1 MTVHSVSDVT
11 RYIKGLFEGEAILSD
26 ILIRGEVS
34 NFKRYPSGH
43 CYFTLKDAGA
53 SMKCVMFNGYARNLR
68 FTPENGMQVIAGGS
82 VSVYERD
89 GVYQLYVER
98 VIPDGAGAL
107 AAAYEQL
114 KARLSGEGLFDAE
127 RKKPLPPFPK
137 TIGVVTSP
145 SGAVLRDIFRV
156 AKRRWPRVRLVLYPA
171 AVQGEEAAAQVAAG
185 ILFFN
190 EMYPVDVLIVG
201 RGGGSAEDLWAF
213 NEEIVVRAVA
223 ASRIPVIS
231 AVGHETDYTLA
242 DFAADVRAATPS
254 QAAELAVPDR
264 EELRRHVAGLQARV
278 ENARDG
284 WMKAKRARLAALT
297 RQSFFREPQRFLR
310 FFRQR
315 LDTVEE
321 RFQRLTEKWH
331 TAKRQRLTSAI
342 EKMELLSPVRVL
354 RRGYGIISTPDG
366 DVIRSI
372 RQVRPEENVEV
383 MLADGRFKARVTE
396 FRKGEMA

>member
-1 MTVHSVSDVT
+1 MVHGVSDVT
-11 RYIKGLFEGEAILSD
+11 RFIKNMFDHEALLQNIMV
-26 ILIRGEVS
+26 RGEIS
-34 NFKRYPSGH
+34 NFKLYASGH
-43 CYFTLKDAGA
+43 GYFVLKDDKATLR
-53 SMKCVMFNGYARNLR
+53 CVLFRRWAEQLP
-68 FTPENGMQVIAGGS
+68 FLPENGMQIIAAGNI
-82 VSVYERD
+82 SVYERD

-114 KARLSGEGLFDAE
+114 KARLSAEGLFDAE
-127 RKKPLPPFPK
+127 RKKSLPPFPK
-137 TIGVVTSP
+137 TIGIVTSP

>member
-1 MTVHSVSDVT
+1 MVHGVSDVT
-11 RYIKGLFEGEAILSD
+11 RFIKNMFDHEALLQNIMV
-26 ILIRGEVS
+26 RGEIS
-34 NFKRYPSGH
+34 NFKLYASGH
-43 CYFTLKDAGA
+43 GYFVLKDDKATLR
-53 SMKCVMFNGYARNLR
+53 CVLFRRWAEQLP
-68 FTPENGMQVIAGGS
+68 FLPENGMQIIAAGNI
-82 VSVYERD
+82 SVYERD

-114 KARLSGEGLFDAE
+114 KARLSAEGLFDAE
-127 RKKPLPPFPK
+127 RKKSLPPFPK
-137 TIGVVTSP
+137 TIGIVTSP

-264 EELRRHVAGLQARV
+264 EEMRRHVAGLQARV

-284 WMKAKRARLAALT
+284 WMKAKRTRLAALT

>member
-1 MTVHSVSDVT
+1 MVHGVSDVT
-11 RYIKGLFEGEAILSD
+11 RFIKNMFDHEALLQNIMV
-26 ILIRGEVS
+26 RGEIS
-34 NFKRYPSGH
+34 NFKLYASGH
-43 CYFTLKDAGA
+43 GYFVLKDDKATLR
-53 SMKCVMFNGYARNLR
+53 CVLFRRWAEQLP
-68 FTPENGMQVIAGGS
+68 FLPENGMQIIAAGNI
-82 VSVYERD
+82 SVYERD

-190 EMYPVDVLIVG
+190 EMYSVDVLIVG

-242 DFAADVRAATPS
+242 DFVADVRAATPS

>member
-1 MTVHSVSDVT
+1 MVHGVSDVT
-11 RYIKGLFEGEAILSD
+11 RFLKNMFDHEALLQNIMV
-26 ILIRGEVS
+26 RGEIS
-34 NFKRYPSGH
+34 NFKLYASGH
-43 CYFTLKDAGA
+43 GYFVLKDDKATLR
-53 SMKCVMFNGYARNLR
+53 CVLFRRWAEQLP
-68 FTPENGMQVIAGGS
+68 FLPENGMQIIAAGNI
-82 VSVYERD
+82 SVYERD

-114 KARLSGEGLFDAE
+114 KARLSAEGLFDAE
-127 RKKPLPPFPK
+127 RKKSLPPFPK
-137 TIGVVTSP
+137 TIGIVTSP

-264 EELRRHVAGLQARV
+264 EEMRRHVAGLQARV

-284 WMKAKRARLAALT
+284 WMKAKRTRLAALT

>member
-1 MTVHSVSDVT
+1 MVHGVSDVT
-11 RYIKGLFEGEAILSD
+11 RFIKNMFDHEALLQNIMV
-26 ILIRGEVS
+26 RGEIS
-34 NFKRYPSGH
+34 NFKLYASGH
-43 CYFTLKDAGA
+43 GYFVLKDDKATLR
-53 SMKCVMFNGYARNLR
+53 CVLFRRWAEQLP
-68 FTPENGMQVIAGGS
+68 FLPENGMQIIAAGNI
-82 VSVYERD
+82 SVYERD

-114 KARLSGEGLFDAE
+114 KARLSAEGLFDAE
-127 RKKPLPPFPK
+127 RKKSLPPFPK
-137 TIGVVTSP
+137 TIGIVTSP

-284 WMKAKRARLAALT
+284 WMKAKRTRLAALT

>member
-1 MTVHSVSDVT
+1 MVHGGSYVT
-11 RYIKGLFEGEAILSD
+11 PLIKNMYDHEALLQNIMV
-26 ILIRGEVS
+26 RGEIS
-34 NFKRYPSGH
+34 NFKLYASGH
-43 CYFTLKDAGA
+43 GYFVLKDDKATLR
-53 SMKCVMFNGYARNLR
+53 CVLFRRWAEQLP
-68 FTPENGMQVIAGGS
+68 FLPENGMQIIAAGNI
-82 VSVYERD
+82 SVYERD

-114 KARLSGEGLFDAE
+114 KARLSAEGLFDAE

-242 DFAADVRAATPS
+242 DFAADVRAAPPS
-254 QAAELAVPDR
+254 QAAELAVPDG
-264 EELRRHVAGLQARV
+264 EELRRHVAGLQAR
-278 ENARDG
+278 
-284 WMKAKRARLAALT
+284 
-297 RQSFFREPQRFLR
+297 
-310 FFRQR
+310 
-315 LDTVEE
+315 LDTGEE

>member
-1 MTVHSVSDVT
+1 MVHGVSDVT
-11 RYIKGLFEGEAILSD
+11 RFIKNMFDHEALLQNIMV
-26 ILIRGEVS
+26 RGEIS
-34 NFKRYPSGH
+34 NFKLYASGH
-43 CYFTLKDAGA
+43 GYFVLKDDKATLR
-53 SMKCVMFNGYARNLR
+53 CVLFHRWAEQLP
-68 FTPENGMQVIAGGS
+68 FLPENGMQIIAAGNI
-82 VSVYERD
+82 SVYERD

-114 KARLSGEGLFDAE
+114 KARLSAEGLFDAE

-156 AKRRWPRVRLVLYPA
+156 AKRRWPRVRLVLCPA

-201 RGGGSAEDLWAF
+201 RGGGAAEDLWAF

-254 QAAELAVPDR
+254 QAAELAVPDG

-284 WMKAKRARLAALT
+284 WMKAKRTRLAALT

-372 RQVRPEENVEV
+372 RQIRPEENVEV

>member
-1 MTVHSVSDVT
+1 MVHGVSDVT
-11 RYIKGLFEGEAILSD
+11 RFIKNMFDHEALLQNIMV
-26 ILIRGEVS
+26 RGEIS
-34 NFKRYPSGH
+34 NFKLYASGH
-43 CYFTLKDAGA
+43 GYFVLKDDKATLR
-53 SMKCVMFNGYARNLR
+53 CVLFRRWAEQLP
-68 FTPENGMQVIAGGS
+68 FLPENGMQIIAAGNI
-82 VSVYERD
+82 SVYERD

-223 ASRIPVIS
+223 TSRIPVIS

-372 RQVRPEENVEV
+372 RQIRPEENVEV

>member
-1 MTVHSVSDVT
+1 MQ
-11 RYIKGLFEGEAILSD
+11 IIA
-26 ILIRGEVS
+26 
-34 NFKRYPSGH
+34 
-43 CYFTLKDAGA
+43 AG
-53 SMKCVMFNGYARNLR
+53 N
-68 FTPENGMQVIAGGS
+68 I
-82 VSVYERD
+82 SVYERD

-114 KARLSGEGLFDAE
+114 KARLSSEGLFDAE

-137 TIGVVTSP
+137 TIGIVTSP

-242 DFAADVRAATPS
+242 DFVADVRAATPS
-254 QAAELAVPDR
+254 QAAELAVPDG

-278 ENARDG
+278 ENVRDG
-284 WMKAKRARLAALT
+284 WMKAKRTRLAALT

-383 MLADGRFKARVTE
+383 MLADGRFKAHVTE
-396 FRKGEMA
+396 FRKGEMV

>member
-1 MTVHSVSDVT
+1 MVHGVSDVT
-11 RYIKGLFEGEAILSD
+11 RFIKNMFDHEALLQNIMV
-26 ILIRGEVS
+26 RGEIS
-34 NFKRYPSGH
+34 NFKLYASGH
-43 CYFTLKDAGA
+43 GYFVLKDDKATLR
-53 SMKCVMFNGYARNLR
+53 CVLFRRWAEQLP
-68 FTPENGMQVIAGGS
+68 FLPENGMQIIAVGNI
-82 VSVYERD
+82 SVYERD

-114 KARLSGEGLFDAE
+114 KARLSSEGLFDAE

-137 TIGVVTSP
+137 TIGIETSP
-145 SGAVLRDIFRV
+145 SGVVLRDIFRV

-185 ILFFN
+185 ILFIN

-254 QAAELAVPDR
+254 QAAELAVPDG

-284 WMKAKRARLAALT
+284 WMKAKRTRLAALT

-372 RQVRPEENVEV
+372 RQIRPEENVEV

>member
-1 MTVHSVSDVT
+1 MVHGVSDVT
-11 RYIKGLFEGEAILSD
+11 RFLKNMFDHEALLQNIMV
-26 ILIRGEVS
+26 RGEIS
-34 NFKRYPSGH
+34 NFKLYASGH
-43 CYFTLKDAGA
+43 GYFVLKDDKATLR
-53 SMKCVMFNGYARNLR
+53 CVLFRRWAEQLP
-68 FTPENGMQVIAGGS
+68 FLPENGMQIIAAGNI
-82 VSVYERD
+82 SVYERD

-114 KARLSGEGLFDAE
+114 KARLSAEGLFDAE

-137 TIGVVTSP
+137 TIGIVTSP

-242 DFAADVRAATPS
+242 DLAADVRAATPS

-264 EELRRHVAGLQARV
+264 EELRRHVVGLQARV

-284 WMKAKRARLAALT
+284 WMKAKRTRLAALT

-372 RQVRPEENVEV
+372 RQIRPEENVEV

>member
-1 MTVHSVSDVT
+1 MVHGVSDVT
-11 RYIKGLFEGEAILSD
+11 RFIKNMFDHEALLQNIMV
-26 ILIRGEVS
+26 RGEIS
-34 NFKRYPSGH
+34 NFKLYASGH
-43 CYFTLKDAGA
+43 GYFVLKDDKATLR
-53 SMKCVMFNGYARNLR
+53 CVLFRRWAEQLP
-68 FTPENGMQVIAGGS
+68 FLPENGMQIIAAGNI
-82 VSVYERD
+82 SVYERD

-114 KARLSGEGLFDAE
+114 KARLSAEGLFDAE

-331 TAKRQRLTSAI
+331 TANRQRLTSAI

>member
-1 MTVHSVSDVT
+1 MVHGVSDVT
-11 RYIKGLFEGEAILSD
+11 RFIKNMFDHEALLQNIMV
-26 ILIRGEVS
+26 RGEIS
-34 NFKRYPSGH
+34 NFKLYASGH
-43 CYFTLKDAGA
+43 GYFVLKDDKATLR
-53 SMKCVMFNGYARNLR
+53 CVLFRRWAEQLP
-68 FTPENGMQVIAGGS
+68 FLPENGMQIIAAGNI
-82 VSVYERD
+82 SVYERD

-114 KARLSGEGLFDAE
+114 KARLSAEGLFDAE

-278 ENARDG
+278 ENAQDG

-383 MLADGRFKARVTE
+383 MLADGHFKARVTE

>member
-1 MTVHSVSDVT
+1 MVHGVSDVT
-11 RYIKGLFEGEAILSD
+11 RFIKNMFDHEALLQNIMV
-26 ILIRGEVS
+26 RGEIS
-34 NFKRYPSGH
+34 NFKLYASGH
-43 CYFTLKDAGA
+43 GYFVLKDDKATLR
-53 SMKCVMFNGYARNLR
+53 CVLFRRWAEQLP
-68 FTPENGMQVIAGGS
+68 FLPENGMQIIAAGNI
-82 VSVYERD
+82 SVYERD

-331 TAKRQRLTSAI
+331 TANRQRLTSAI

>member
-1 MTVHSVSDVT
+1 MVHGVSDVT
-11 RYIKGLFEGEAILSD
+11 RFIKNMFDHEALLQNIMV
-26 ILIRGEVS
+26 RGEIS
-34 NFKRYPSGH
+34 NFKLYASGH
-43 CYFTLKDAGA
+43 GYFVLKDDKATLR
-53 SMKCVMFNGYARNLR
+53 CVLFRRWAEQLP
-68 FTPENGMQVIAGGS
+68 FLPENGMQIIAAGNI
-82 VSVYERD
+82 SVYERD

-114 KARLSGEGLFDAE
+114 KARLSSEGLFDAE

-190 EMYPVDVLIVG
+190 EMYSVDVLIVG

>member
-1 MTVHSVSDVT
+1 MVHGVSDVT
-11 RYIKGLFEGEAILSD
+11 RFIKNMFDHEALLQNIMV
-26 ILIRGEVS
+26 RGEIS
-34 NFKRYPSGH
+34 NFKLYASGH
-43 CYFTLKDAGA
+43 GYFVLKDDKATLR
-53 SMKCVMFNGYARNLR
+53 CVLFRRWAEQLP
-68 FTPENGMQVIAGGS
+68 FLPENGMQIIAAGNI
-82 VSVYERD
+82 SVYERD

-114 KARLSGEGLFDAE
+114 KARLSAEGLFDAE
-127 RKKPLPPFPK
+127 RKKSLPPFPK
-137 TIGVVTSP
+137 TIGIVTSP

-264 EELRRHVAGLQARV
+264 EEMRRHVAGLQARV

>member
-1 MTVHSVSDVT
+1 MVHGVSDVT
-11 RYIKGLFEGEAILSD
+11 RFIKNMFDHEALLQNIMV
-26 ILIRGEVS
+26 RGEIS
-34 NFKRYPSGH
+34 NFKLYASGH
-43 CYFTLKDAGA
+43 GYFVLKDDKAILR
-53 SMKCVMFNGYARNLR
+53 CVLFRRWAEQLP
-68 FTPENGMQVIAGGS
+68 FLPENGMQIIAAGNI
-82 VSVYERD
+82 SVYERD

-114 KARLSGEGLFDAE
+114 KARLSSEGLFDAE

-137 TIGVVTSP
+137 TIGIVTSP

-254 QAAELAVPDR
+254 QAAELAVPDG

-284 WMKAKRARLAALT
+284 WMKAKRTRLAALT

-372 RQVRPEENVEV
+372 RQIRPEENVEV

>member
-1 MTVHSVSDVT
+1 MVHGVSDVT
-11 RYIKGLFEGEAILSD
+11 RFIKNMFDHEALLQNIMV
-26 ILIRGEVS
+26 RGEIS
-34 NFKRYPSGH
+34 NFKLYASGH
-43 CYFTLKDAGA
+43 GYFVLKDDKATLR
-53 SMKCVMFNGYARNLR
+53 CVLFRRWAEQLP
-68 FTPENGMQVIAGGS
+68 FLPENGMQIIAAGNI
-82 VSVYERD
+82 SVYERD

-114 KARLSGEGLFDAE
+114 KARLSAEGLFDAE

-171 AVQGEEAAAQVAAG
+171 AVQGEEATAQVAAG

-254 QAAELAVPDR
+254 QAAELAVPDG

-284 WMKAKRARLAALT
+284 WMKAKRTRLAALT

-372 RQVRPEENVEV
+372 RQIRPEENVEV

>member
-1 MTVHSVSDVT
+1 MVHGVSDVT
-11 RYIKGLFEGEAILSD
+11 RFLKNMFDHEALLQNIMV
-26 ILIRGEVS
+26 RGEIS
-34 NFKRYPSGH
+34 NFKLYASGH
-43 CYFTLKDAGA
+43 GYLVLKDDKATLR
-53 SMKCVMFNGYARNLR
+53 CVLFRRWAEQLP
-68 FTPENGMQVIAGGS
+68 FLPENGMQIIAAGNI
-82 VSVYERD
+82 SVYERD

-114 KARLSGEGLFDAE
+114 KARLSAEGLFDAE